1 MTHKLL
7 AQCLTPLRVDPI
19 RLVKRYPGVDPTH
32 PLFIAGKG
40 YDICP
45 REDLDALIRLIP
57 TSWAPLKGAVVSMT
71 AKMTYPDWDTR
82 NHQKQL
88 GGKFSLRTMDK
99 TTCSNFLYQQG
110 LYDSPTEYALTRSFE
125 NKSKFDQKYLG
136 NPVGRA
142 PFLNIVE
149 IINTREAS
157 LCEDM
162 LVYLLA
168 ALKDRKSKKLNIQ
181 NSVVVSSKDLNIVD
195 VLNMLEEINAL
206 GSGASVVP
214 EIIAHT
220 LLRVVQPHLWK
231 GISINP
237 LSQHT
242 TADSKSGACGDIEGT
257 DSNNKPQIVVEVK
270 HKIPIDLDIV
280 NIFQGKT
287 RGKDI
292 PSKFI
297 ITTANS
303 TEWVDENNISIKTLS
318 SFVSSHLQSTLIHE
332 KRICSIF
339 VKELRIQIVKYNNMG
354 VPIKQNINSLITSL
368 LGASSP

>member
-1 MTHKLL
+1 MAHKLL
-7 AQCLTPLRVDPI
+7 TQCLTPLRVDPT

-45 REDLDALIRLIP
+45 KEDLDALIHLIP
-57 TSWAPLKGAVVSMT
+57 ISWAPLKGAVVSMT
-71 AKMTYPDWDTR
+71 ARMTYPDWDTR

-88 GGKFSLRTMDK
+88 GGKFSLRTVDK
-99 TTCSNFLYQQG
+99 TTCSNFLYQHG
-110 LYDSPTEYALTRSFE
+110 LYDSPTPYALTRSFE
-125 NKSKFDQKYLG
+125 NKSRFDQEYLG

-168 ALKDRKSKKLNIQ
+168 ALQDRKSKKSNVQ
-181 NSVVVSSKDLNIVD
+181 NSVVVSSKQLNIVS
-195 VLNMLEEINAL
+195 VLNILGQINAM
-206 GSGASVVP
+206 GRGASVVP
-214 EIIAHT
+214 EIIAYT
-220 LLRVVQPHLWK
+220 LLCVVQPYLWK
-231 GISINP
+231 GVSINP
-237 LSQHT
+237 LSYHT
-242 TADSKSGACGDIEGT
+242 TADSRSGACGDIEGT
-257 DSNNKPQIVVEVK
+257 DSNNNPQIVVEVK
-270 HKIPIDLDIV
+270 HKLPIDSTIV
-280 NIFQGKT
+280 RIFQGKT
-287 RGKDI
+287 QGKDI
-292 PSKFI
+292 PLKFI

-332 KRICSIF
+332 KDICLIF
-339 VKELRIQIVKYNNMG
+339 VKELRIQIVKYNNLGM
-354 VPIKQNINSLITSL
+354 PIKQDINSLITSL
-368 LGASSP
+368 LG